1 MYTYDSCDY
10 LFEKQ
15 VGPYLIGERRTLN
28 YTTRAATFS
37 SPQLLFT
44 LAVSAE
50 RARDLYADINPAC
63 LTRNLVLPF

>member
-1 MYTYDSCDY
+1 MLTLKVRPDR
-10 LFEKQ
+10 LT
-15 VGPYLIGERRTLN
+15 GRTLN